1 MEVIVNNKP
10 HKLSKKVNIQDLL
23 NQLDLPS
30 QQGIA
35 VAINQSIIPKT
46 AWQETQLSNQDNIM
60 IITATQ
66 GG

>member
-10 HKLSKKVNIQDLL
+10 HKLSKKINVQDLL

-35 VAINQSIIPKT
+35 VAINQAIIPKT
-46 AWQETQLSNQDNIM
+46 DWQITQLSDRDDVM

>member
-10 HKLSKKVNIQDLL
+10 HTLSEKSTIQELL

-35 VAINQSIIPKT
+35 VAINQAIIPKT
-46 AWQETQLSNQDNIM
+46 DWENTQLSNQDKVM